1 MAQNMSLCII
11 YAYDY
16 PAWLLDMT
24 QIRAKGVDAVALNIG
39 KDPWQWDQVYS
50 AYQAAA
56 KTNIAVFISFDYT
69 SFSCDV
75 DLTVRW
81 VNGLKDMPAQFTV
94 NGSPMISSFS
104 GSCLGPSGW
113 QQVRERTRGY
123 LMPFLSVD
131 RNLLARDKAY
141 GFLDSW
147 LCWDCAWPQ
156 TNTDIDTREDR
167 SYMDILGEGR
177 YATSLSPWFFSHFDY
192 KGTYYRGD
200 DWLLLTRWEE
210 LVDMRN
216 DLTFV
221 EMVTWNDFGES
232 SYFGPINPDE
242 TQPSGTTWATGFP
255 HTGFFDLS
263 AYYIQ
268 AFKTGEYPAITEDV
282 IYFWLRPHPAGVT
295 AFDDPLPKP
304 EHWDWAVD
312 RLWVAAFCADS
323 CTVTLQVGS
332 YSQEFDNLSHGVNKL
347 SIPLKSY
354 GPVTVKVSR
363 DGEDVID
370 YTPSDFEYRESTM
383 AYNYNAY
390 VGSASASPTK
400 AKSLVEDTFPV
411 EGDSSWL

>member
-1 MAQNMSLCII
+1 MPSFLVPAVVILFLPFLSAAVYAQTGAPRRPHVTS
-11 YAYDY
+11 
-16 PAWLLDMT
+16 
-24 QIRAKGVDAVALNIG
+24 
-39 KDPWQWDQVYS
+39 S
-50 AYQAAA
+50 A
-56 KTNIAVFISFDYT
+56 T
-69 SFSCDV
+69 SN
-75 DLTVRW
+75 LTGCAFEARREKICLW
-81 VNGLKDMPAQFTV
+81 VNGLKDMPAH
-94 NGSPMISSFS
+94 
-104 GSCLGPSGW
+104 GW

-156 TNTDIDTREDR
+156 TNADIDVH
-167 SYMDILGEGR
+167 MDILGEGR

-268 AFKTGEYPAITEDV
+268 AFKTGEYPAITEDI
-282 IYFWLRPHPAGVT
+282 IYFRLRPHPAGVT

-354 GPVTVKVSR
+354 GSVTVKMSR

-370 YTPSDFEYRESTM
+370 YTPSDFEYRGSTI
-383 AYNYNAY
+383 ACLYL
-390 VGSASASPTK
+390 SLLRASPAK